1 MKQKT
6 IKSLFLQKQQ
16 RHSHWKDLSRSV
28 AFFACTILLAWI
40 LSSFFVVRVKTIT
53 LTAADSLE
61 ITADE
66 YITDPDFPYIL
77 LFHEQGSSRG
87 EYHTIARRLCKLDYN
102 CLAVDLR
109 NGGNNSHVSNETARR
124 CRESRCPAGVEE
136 LGMDVAAAILEV
148 GLGGRLDA
156 TNVVSPLVSV
166 ITSISYDHTQFLG
179 DTLLKIAAENEH
191 VRAAVALSPGEYF
204 MPALKIQDRI
214 EGLEKPVFV
223 TASKAEIPYI
233 SELASGVGEDYLTLF
248 EPKRGEGK
256 RGTESFSEKN
266 ENNTE
271 YWVAL
276 ILFFRDLM

>member
-40 LSSFFVVRVKTIT
+40 LSSFYVVRVKTIT

-136 LGMDVAAAILEV
+136 LGMDVAAAIEYIQ
-148 GLGGRLDA
+148 GK
-156 TNVVSPLVSV
+156 SEFPV
-166 ITSISYDHTQFLG
+166 ILFGSGANGSLS
-179 DTLLKIAAENEH
+179 LKIAAENEH

>member
-1 MKQKT
+1 
-6 IKSLFLQKQQ
+6 LQKQQ
-16 RHSHWKDLSRSV
+16 RHSHLKHISRSV
-28 AFFACTILLAWI
+28 VFFTSTILLAWI
-40 LSSFFVVRVKTIT
+40 LSAFNVVRVKTIT
-53 LTAADSLE
+53 FTAADSLE

-124 CRESRCPAGVEE
+124 CRENRCPSGVEG
-136 LGMDVAAAILEV
+136 LGKDVAAAIEYIQEKS
-148 GLGGRLDA
+148 DF
-156 TNVVSPLVSV
+156 PV
-166 ITSISYDHTQFLG
+166 ILFGSGANGSLS
-179 DTLLKIAAENEH
+179 LKIAAENEH
-191 VRAAVALSPGEYF
+191 VRAVVALSPGEYF
-204 MPALKIQDRI
+204 MPALKIQDSI
-214 EGLEKPVFV
+214 EGLKKPVFI
-223 TASKAEIPYI
+223 TASRAEIPYI

-248 EPKRGEGK
+248 EPKRGEGN
-256 RGTESFSEKN
+256 RGTESLSEKN